1 MSLKSAIRET
11 YSLSVGLTLAALS
24 GLLTTAVAPVG
35 LVLLADLGRPGVGAL
50 ITATLAARGD
60 RLTDVLRAL
69 S

>member
-24 GLLTTAVAPVG
+24 GLLTTAVPVG

-60 RLTDVLRAL
+60 RLTEVLRVL